1 MYTKDPTKRLQKLLK
16 FLKNP
21 LGVYSVDEVA
31 ELIEEK
37 FRFGVF
43 IQYGRLIGQV
53 HSLEI
58 YQMSHKYRDKP
69 REMQKHLCTI
79 EVPVEAFRLD
89 LAD

>member
-1 MYTKDPTKRLQKLLK
+1 MYTKDPTNRIQQLLK
-16 FLKNP
+16 WLKKP
-21 LGVYSVDEVA
+21 LGGYSVDEVA
-31 ELIEEK
+31 ELIESK

-43 IQYGRLIGQV
+43 VQYGRLIGQV

-58 YQMSHKYRDKP
+58 YQMSNKYRDKP

-89 LAD
+89 VD

>member
-1 MYTKDPTKRLQKLLK
+1 MYTKDPTKRIQLVLK
-16 FLKNP
+16 WLKKP
-21 LGVYSVDEVA
+21 LVGYSVDEVA
-31 ELIEEK
+31 EIIEAK

-58 YQMSHKYRDKP
+58 YKLSNKYRNKP

-79 EVPVEAFRLD
+79 EVPVEAFKLD
-89 LAD
+89 TAG

>member
-1 MYTKDPTKRLQKLLK
+1 MYTKDTTRRIQQLLK

-21 LGVYSVDEVA
+21 LGGYSVDEVA
-31 ELIEEK
+31 EIIEAK

-43 IQYGRLIGQV
+43 VQYGRLIGQV

-58 YQMSHKYRDKP
+58 YQMSNKYRDKP

-89 LAD
+89 VAD

>member
-1 MYTKDPTKRLQKLLK
+1 MYTKNPTKRIQQLLK

-58 YQMSHKYRDKP
+58 YQMSNKYRDKP
-69 REMQKHLCTI
+69 REFKQHLCTI

-89 LAD
+89 IGD